1 MGGLSH
7 DRRYTLNSKKF
18 VYDFGDILK
27 IKLEDWINKILLSN
41 K

>member
-27 IKLEDWINKILLSN
+27 IKLED
-41 K
+41 